1 MRVSI
6 SSSQQ
11 SRQHHK
17 PLFQLEKCFLSIRK
31 SQQVRQSF
39 NSPLIPPRA
48 VFPFLCIFTVQLL
61 TKPLLAQNLWF
72 RSFRTEESHLPG
84 VPKLYLSTSECS
96 ACTTFILLIF
106 YISKLGHR
114 KTSERAQGTNLHSGQ
129 DLHLASREW
138 DGEGLKQLAYT
149 DRKE

>member
-1 MRVSI
+1 MRVRI

-17 PLFQLEKCFLSIRK
+17 PLFQLEKCVLSIRK

-39 NSPLIPPRA
+39 NSPSIPPRA

-96 ACTTFILLIF
+96 ACTRFILIF
-106 YISKLGHR
+106 CISKLGHR
-114 KTSERAQGTNLHSGQ
+114 KISERAQGTNLYSGQ